1 MSKHVLPETVSSSI
15 FHGFA
20 LLDGS
25 DDAAYFFAR
34 ADWMRELT
42 AAEVSAAAPKVKD
55 VAR

>member
-1 MSKHVLPETVSSSI
+1 MSTYVSETLSSSI

-25 DDAAYFFAR
+25 DDVARFFAR

-42 AAEVSAAAPKVKD
+42 AAASPTAEA